1 MFTTMFGRTM
11 RVVAMSAAVSLF
23 VAQAEALS
31 EPVAMAELPD
41 APAPASG
48 TLTVPAGTLLPLT
61 LVSIIKSKSTPLG
74 GIVRAQV
81 TFPVTA
87 GDHVAIPVGTFV
99 EGQLIQKKSSVK
111 VKKHQT
117 KPQDVI
123 IHFTRLVFANGYTVP
138 LDATN
143 TARLETPELASPST
157 ETGGVE
163 VAALEYPAFGV
174 GVGREAMFQQANDF
188 PFPPFPPLPPLPDP
202 TTQHHGPNPVAISLG
217 VVGAFA
223 LLTTGV
229 ILLARRGSN
238 NPGDELLRDAGWQ
251 FEISLGSPLVLDAA
265 QVQAALTAD
274 AAPAN

>member
-1 MFTTMFGRTM
+1 M
-11 RVVAMSAAVSLF
+11 RVVAISAAVSLF

-31 EPVAMAELPD
+31 EPVVVAELPD
-41 APAPASG
+41 APPPASG

-61 LVSIIKSKSTPLG
+61 LVSMIKSKSTPLG

-87 GDHVAIPVGTFV
+87 GNHVAIPVGTFV

-143 TARLETPELASPST
+143 TARLEVPQVAG
-157 ETGGVE
+157 TGGVE
-163 VAALEYPAFGV
+163 VAALEYPNLGV
-174 GVGREAMFQQANDF
+174 GSGREAMFQQSKAF

-202 TTQHHGPNPVAISLG
+202 TTQHHGPNPVVISLG
-217 VVGAFA
+217 AVGAFA
-223 LLTTGV
+223 LLTTGL
-229 ILLARRGSN
+229 ILLARRGPHD
-238 NPGDELLRDAGWQ
+238 PGDEVLRDAGWQ

-274 AAPAN
+274 AVPAN